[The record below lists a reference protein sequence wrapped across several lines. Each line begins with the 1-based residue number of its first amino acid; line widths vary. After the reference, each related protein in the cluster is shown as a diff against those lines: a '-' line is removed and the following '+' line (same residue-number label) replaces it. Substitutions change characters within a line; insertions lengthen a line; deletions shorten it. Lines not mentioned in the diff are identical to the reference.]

1 MVVQY
6 LALALS
12 SFLIGEALA
21 KLKIK
26 VLFVFQGLESAKM
39 NLRKLSNKVSKKS
52 SSNLIFGFGKRIFNL
67 HHSKFGWVLAGIA
80 LIFANLSLLS
90 FSSGFIIH
98 HLIRE
103 KSLF

>member
-6 LALALS
+6 FALALS
-12 SFLIGEALA
+12 SFLIGEILA
-21 KLKIK
+21 KLKLR
-26 VLFVFQGLESAKM
+26 VLLAFQGLETAKM
-39 NLRKLSNKVSKKS
+39 NLRKLANKISKKS
-52 SSNLIFGFGKRIFNL
+52 NSGIIFSFGKRFFNM
-67 HHSKFGWVLAGIA
+67 HHSRFGWALAGVA
-80 LIFANLSLLS
+80 VVLANLSLLS